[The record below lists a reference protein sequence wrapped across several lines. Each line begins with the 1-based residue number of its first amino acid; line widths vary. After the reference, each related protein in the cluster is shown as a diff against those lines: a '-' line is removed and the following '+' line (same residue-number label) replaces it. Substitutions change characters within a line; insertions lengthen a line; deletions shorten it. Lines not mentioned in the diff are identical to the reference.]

1 MAESAT
7 LNAGQCQPKAWKSR
21 KSTTWPKRSRS
32 MRLPSAPPRISASPP
47 QNIGCGGE
55 RKSSTLTMTAA
66 TREKATNSGVCQP
79 GASARKLNAA
89 PLLNTRTR
97 SKKPLSARRSPGA
110 KLPSTAH
117 LAAWSATT
125 IAAAVANQR
134 QFLGIQPFF
143 AGSVQVAAAAAAERL
158 VVDVRTVMPAA
169 LAFAVQARRDLH
181 AQLCARA
188 MHAGGGGEHH
198 ELEILAEA
206 AEQLVVAAAGV
217 EIDLGLQRRADL
229 AGRAQ
234 LLDFLAHW
242 VAQLAQALPLRQQL
256 RAVLRA
262 RQRVPGLEEH
272 AVVAL
277 SGKYLPELL
286 GGEAQDRRHQPHQAV
301 GDVVE
306 RGLRRATGKRV
317 GLARVEPV
325 LEDVEEERAE
335 VLGAER
341 LQLLRHQVKLLAIVV
356 RGDLLLRARRHGERI
371 AVDLEQLVD
380 RHGVPRGVEVRGVG
394 EQEAQRVA
402 HAAIALH
409 HVLQDL
415 VGDEQLAR
423 VVRARHPQPQD
434 LRAQRMRHL
443 LRRDYVA
450 LRFRHLAAL
459 AVDDEAVGE
468 ERLVGRDAIQHA
480 RDQQRRMEPAAVLVG
495 ALEVQMRREAGFLL
509 VRAAQHGVMRRAGIE
524 PDVERVAALLVLRC
538 LGADQFFAAHR
549 LPGLDAGALDAL
561 RHFLEQL
568 GRARVQLARLAVQEK
583 RHRHAPLALPR
594 QRPVRA
600 IGDHAL
606 QPCLAPG
613 RKELGLLDA
622 AQRRRAQ

>member
-1 MAESAT
+1 MAESAP

-32 MRLPSAPPRISASPP
+32 MTLPSAPPRISASPP

-89 PLLNTRTR
+89 PLLNTGPR
-97 SKKPLSARRSPGA
+97 SKQPLSARRWPGA
-110 KLPSTAH
+110 KLQSTAH

-134 QFLGIQPFF
+134 QFLGIQPLF

-169 LAFAVQARRDLH
+169 LAFAVPARRDLH
-181 AQLCARA
+181 PQLSARA

-206 AEQLVVAAAGV
+206 AEQLVVAAVGV

-229 AGRAQ
+229 AEV
-234 LLDFLAHW
+234 DFHADG

-317 GLARVEPV
+317 GLARVEPGLV
-325 LEDVEEERAE
+325 DVEEERAE

-341 LQLLRHQVKLLAIVV
+341 LQLLRHPGELVAIVV
-356 RGDLLLRARRHGERI
+356 RGNLLLRARRHGERI

-380 RHGVPRGVEVRGVG
+380 RHAMPSGVEVGGVG
-394 EQEAQRVA
+394 EQEAQRIA

-423 VVRARHPQPQD
+423 IVGARHP
-434 LRAQRMRHL
+434 
-443 LRRDYVA
+443 
-450 LRFRHLAAL
+450 
-459 AVDDEAVGE
+459 
-468 ERLVGRDAIQHA
+468 
-480 RDQQRRMEPAAVLVG
+480 
-495 ALEVQMRREAGFLL
+495 
-509 VRAAQHGVMRRAGIE
+509 
-524 PDVERVAALLVLRC
+524 
-538 LGADQFFAAHR
+538 
-549 LPGLDAGALDAL
+549 
-561 RHFLEQL
+561 
-568 GRARVQLARLAVQEK
+568 
-583 RHRHAPLALPR
+583 
-594 QRPVRA
+594 
-600 IGDHAL
+600 
-606 QPCLAPG
+606 
-613 RKELGLLDA
+613 
-622 AQRRRAQ
+622 

>member
-66 TREKATNSGVCQP
+66 AREKTTSSGVCQP

-97 SKKPLSARRSPGA
+97 LKKPVSTRRSPGA
-110 KLPSTAH
+110 KPPSTAA

-125 IAAAVANQR
+125 IAAASANQR
-134 QFLGIQPFF
+134 QLLGIPPFF

-158 VVDVRTVMPAA
+158 VVDVRAVMPAA

-181 AQLCARA
+181 PQPSARA
-188 MHAGGGGEHH
+188 MRAGGGSEHH

-206 AEQLVVAAAGV
+206 AEQRVVAAVGV

-234 LLDFLAHW
+234 LLDFLAHR

-262 RQRVPGLEEH
+262 RQRVPGLEEN

-277 SGKYLPELL
+277 CAKHLPELL
-286 GGEAQDRRHQPHQAV
+286 GGEAQDRRHQAHQAV

-341 LQLLRHQVKLLAIVV
+341 LQLLRHQVELVALVV
-356 RGDLLLRARRHGERI
+356 RGNLLLRARRHGERI

-423 VVRARHPQPQD
+423 VV
-434 LRAQRMRHL
+434 
-443 LRRDYVA
+443 
-450 LRFRHLAAL
+450 
-459 AVDDEAVGE
+459 G
-468 ERLVGRDAIQHA
+468 G
-480 RDQQRRMEPAAVLVG
+480 
-495 ALEVQMRREAGFLL
+495 
-509 VRAAQHGVMRRAGIE
+509 
-524 PDVERVAALLVLRC
+524 
-538 LGADQFFAAHR
+538 
-549 LPGLDAGALDAL
+549 
-561 RHFLEQL
+561 
-568 GRARVQLARLAVQEK
+568 
-583 RHRHAPLALPR
+583 
-594 QRPVRA
+594 
-600 IGDHAL
+600 
-606 QPCLAPG
+606 
-613 RKELGLLDA
+613 
-622 AQRRRAQ
+622 